1 MIHNVTR
8 MYQAPSLPIKLLTW
22 GSTVGAHL
30 RRRPYF
36 CPGHEDLQGYH
47 LQPRIQHKIS
57 ERYPPNFSTTQKKYE
72 VGYYV
77 SMVVSNY
84 YFRLY
89 L

>member
-47 LQPRIQHKIS
+47 LQPRIQHKSPKGTLPIFPQH
-57 ERYPPNFSTTQKKYE
+57 RRNMK
-72 VGYYV
+72 
-77 SMVVSNY
+77 
-84 YFRLY
+84 
-89 L
+89 